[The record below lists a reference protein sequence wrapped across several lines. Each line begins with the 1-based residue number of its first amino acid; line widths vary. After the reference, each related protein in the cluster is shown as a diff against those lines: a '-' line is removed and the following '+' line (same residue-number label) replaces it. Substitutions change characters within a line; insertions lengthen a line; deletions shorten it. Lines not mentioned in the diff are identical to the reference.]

1 MLPTD
6 TDPSDDS
13 MRSFYSVDALSI
25 DCRYTAAIVP
35 RTIRLSFDL
44 FVSKND
50 FITAGTE
57 DARGAASHYIRDGCV
72 APS

>member
-35 RTIRLSFDL
+35 RTIRLSFNL

-57 DARGAASHYIRDGCV
+57 DARGAVSHYIRDGCV